1 MKSVFNNS
9 KFERVLSMVTGRT
22 CENVVGAEA
31 RHIHQD
37 ITPGVVQQVDESDI
51 RRRQTVEMAQHR
63 VEPSR

>member
-37 ITPGVVQQVDESDI
+37 ITCLPNLSKM
-51 RRRQTVEMAQHR
+51 T
-63 VEPSR
+63 PT